1 VVVTTQGEEELRS
14 RSADG
19 EWLCASA
26 MSGKHGITSAAFVC
40 HWRISLLVDGF
51 FIDVTESVD
60 ESTDVSVRSWVV
72 VTKGGT
78 VPITCSCLPRAC
90 IVL

>member
-26 MSGKHGITSAAFVC
+26 MSGKHGINSAFVC
-40 HWRISLLVDGF
+40 HWRISMLVDGF

-72 VTKGGT
+72 VAEGGT
-78 VPITCSCLPRAC
+78 VPITCSLPRAC